1 MLNLV
6 TIKVTGDDAL
16 EFLQGQL
23 TNDLNRLDSAAEILA
38 AWCSPKGRVL
48 WLGTVTKIDGG
59 YSMSAPAET
68 AEEIVKR
75 MTIFRFR
82 AKVDFEV
89 VDEGQTVDPATLVES
104 GTPWIGK
111 VQMEGF
117 TPHML
122 NLDLLD
128 AISLDKGCYTG
139 QEIVARTHYRGATKR
154 RTLKFETDGSVAVG
168 DNVELGDRKA
178 GEVLNVAGNIF
189 LAVASVEKVGESL
202 SASGNSVRYIEL
214 PYLNI

>member
-1 MLNLV
+1 MLKLL

-23 TNDLNRLDSAAEILA
+23 TNDVNRLDSEAEIQA

-48 WLGTVTKIDGG
+48 WFGTVTRIDGG
-59 YSMSAPAET
+59 FALSAPAET

-82 AKVDFEV
+82 AKVEFEV
-89 VDEGQTVDPATLVES
+89 VDEGQTADAAVLVES
-104 GTPWIGK
+104 GTPWIGMA
-111 VQMEGF
+111 QMEEF

-139 QEIVARTHYRGATKR
+139 QEIVARTHYKGATKR
-154 RTLKFETDGSVAVG
+154 PHA
-168 DNVELGDRKA
+168 
-178 GEVLNVAGNIF
+178 EVRSRGT
-189 LAVASVEKVGESL
+189 
-202 SASGNSVRYIEL
+202 RL
-214 PYLNI
+214 PWATRWNWATERPAKC